1 MTDITHTGTPLLYMS
16 FSLLVVVLVAVD
28 FALLRAQ
35 GSHQVSVKEA
45 AWWSVVWFVA
55 ASAFGAWFWWHLNG
69 QFGAEIASRKTLE
82 YATGYLIEKGLAI
95 ENVFVWITI
104 FSYFSIPPEYQK
116 RILLWGVVGAILM
129 RAALIYAGA
138 LLIQQ
143 FSWIFYVFGAFL
155 IITGIKMFLFTGQ
168 KSDLSTNPLLR
179 WLRKHLRITNGL
191 HGERFSVIEH
201 GKRALTPLFLVLVLV
216 EVTDLIFAV
225 DSIPAIFAVTSD
237 PFIVFSA
244 NTFAILGLRAMY
256 FLLAGM
262 ADRFHLLGYGLAAI
276 VTLVGVKMLIMDVYK
291 VPILWMLG
299 AVGALL
305 LLSIFASL
313 LVPPTARASR
323 LDAAPNSDSLGST
336 SSNIAKE

>member
-1 MTDITHTGTPLLYMS
+1 MTDIPHTGSPLLYAG
-16 FSLLVVVLVAVD
+16 LGLIVV
-28 FALLRAQ
+28 ALLALDFVLLRTQ
-35 GSHQVSVKEA
+35 GSHKVSVKEA

-55 ASAFGAWFWWHLNG
+55 SGAFGAWFWWHLEG
-69 QFGAEIASRKTLE
+69 RFGADVASRKTLE

-104 FSYFSIPPEYQK
+104 FTYFSIPPEFQK
-116 RILLWGVVGAILM
+116 RVLLWGVIGAIVM
-129 RAALIYAGA
+129 RAILIYLGA
-138 LLIQQ
+138 LLVQQ
-143 FSWIFYVFGAFL
+143 FSWIFYLFGLFL
-155 IITGIKMFLFTGQ
+155 VATGIKMFLFTGK
-168 KSDLSTNPLLR
+168 KSDLGSNAMLR
-179 WLRKHLRITNGL
+179 WLRTHMRITPEL
-191 HGERFSVIEH
+191 HGERFSIIEN

-237 PFIVFSA
+237 PFIVFAA

-256 FLLAGM
+256 FLLADV

-299 AVGALL
+299 TVAAVLIA
-305 LLSIFASL
+305 SIVASL
-313 LVPPTARASR
+313 IVRPPSGPA
-323 LDAAPNSDSLGST
+323 DAAKT
-336 SSNIAKE
+336 